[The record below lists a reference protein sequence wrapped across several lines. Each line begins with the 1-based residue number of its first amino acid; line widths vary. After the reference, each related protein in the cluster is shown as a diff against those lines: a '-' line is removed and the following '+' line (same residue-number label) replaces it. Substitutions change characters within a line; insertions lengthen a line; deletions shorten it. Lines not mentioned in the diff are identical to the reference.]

1 MEQIKICKGEELY
14 GDIYGSAKSKWVYYG
29 VFPIII
35 LFSLLGCKLALDDGM
50 VLMFALCLFV
60 FLACAGFLLYT
71 IFGKESVYKPQK
83 SFGTIRGSNERIL
96 KIIIIISIISIILV
110 CSVCYIFY
118 AEATSKSWLSYAVSG
133 IIGLVLF
140 IYYTFKSF
148 KVHEDVDYVTSSE
161 LENIVGVE
169 IGERIQAT
177 YQNYNSSIN
186 GEYQDNSNLMVVSDK
201 RVFFSFIEEGK
212 WSFTKKNIC
221 DIVKIGIFDDSYN
234 NQKIHFKLVFSDD
247 TSILLHMESY
257 GKATSNTL
265 LFLRKFL
272 DVLDAVILGTVD
284 EKITSRRRVSVNQE
298 TKPIESQKSENKEVR
313 RLDLSEDMIEKL
325 RNATPV
331 ESGRVLEF

>member
-14 GDIYGSAKSKWVYYG
+14 GDIYGRAKSKWVYYG

-35 LFSLLGCKLALDDGM
+35 LFSLLGCKLAFDDGE
-50 VLMFALCLFV
+50 VLMFALCLLV
-60 FLACAGFLLYT
+60 FLACVGFLLYT

-265 LFLRKFL
+265 LFLR
-272 DVLDAVILGTVD
+272 
-284 EKITSRRRVSVNQE
+284 
-298 TKPIESQKSENKEVR
+298 
-313 RLDLSEDMIEKL
+313 
-325 RNATPV
+325 
-331 ESGRVLEF
+331 